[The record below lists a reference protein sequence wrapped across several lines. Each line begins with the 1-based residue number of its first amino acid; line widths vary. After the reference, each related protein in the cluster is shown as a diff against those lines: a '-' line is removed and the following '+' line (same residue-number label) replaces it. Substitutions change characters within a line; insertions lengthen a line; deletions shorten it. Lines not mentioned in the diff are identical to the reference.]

1 MQTSGG
7 KAFKAD
13 RIAWAKAL
21 REEYA
26 WQIQEIAKRLE
37 CTWRKNEVG
46 KVGSEVR
53 REKGH
58 CRQGVE
64 ASQGVEGLME
74 GLGAEKGCHL
84 VDWSTSTC
92 QRSTDYGDKA
102 ARSPVRSHQTRVVVG
117 DVGVGRVTESEKAEG
132 RPNGRSSLQTGCQR
146 RERSQG

>member
-13 RIAWAKAL
+13 RTAWAKSL

-37 CTWRKNEVG
+37 CTWRKNEGG

-58 CRQGVE
+58 RRQGVVK
-64 ASQGVEGLME
+64 ASQG
-74 GLGAEKGCHL
+74 A
-84 VDWSTSTC
+84 
-92 QRSTDYGDKA
+92 
-102 ARSPVRSHQTRVVVG
+102 
-117 DVGVGRVTESEKAEG
+117 GRG
-132 RPNGRSSLQTGCQR
+132 WGG
-146 RERSQG
+146 

>member
-58 CRQGVE
+58 CRQGVVK

-74 GLGAEKGCHL
+74 GLG
-84 VDWSTSTC
+84 
-92 QRSTDYGDKA
+92 
-102 ARSPVRSHQTRVVVG
+102 
-117 DVGVGRVTESEKAEG
+117 
-132 RPNGRSSLQTGCQR
+132 QR
-146 RERSQG
+146 RDVIWLTGALLPASGAQTMGTRQQGVQ